1 MNHKNLFLTDEAFVS
16 PRWQAAF
23 PDAHVQANISLPPAA
38 DADTLVWIVA
48 ASRNWLDLV
57 SFYAQSGCKVIVLTR
72 LENTEELRSAL
83 EAGARGYT
91 DALANIATLQQVAL
105 SVNQG
110 AMWLPSALVTR
121 MIGILSDVLK
131 QQQSTEVDLSILTE
145 REKEVAQAVV
155 TGASNKEIARQL
167 DITERTVKAHLSA
180 IFQKLEV
187 RDRMHLML
195 VVRGH
200 S

>member
-1 MNHKNLFLTDEAFVS
+1 MTHKNLFLTDEAFTS

-23 PDAHVQANISLPPAA
+23 PDAEIHANTSLPPVA
-38 DADTLVWIVA
+38 DTDTLVWVLS

-72 LENTEELRSAL
+72 LETTDELRNAL

-91 DALANIATLQQVAL
+91 EALANVATLQQVSL
-105 SVNQG
+105 SVQQG
-110 AMWLPSALVTR
+110 AMWLPSALVSR
-121 MIGILSDVLK
+121 MIGVLSDVLK
-131 QQQSTEVDLSILTE
+131 QQQSEEADLSILTE

-195 VVRGH
+195 VMRGH
-200 S
+200 

>member
-23 PDAHVQANISLPPAA
+23 PEADIQANISLPPAA
-38 DADTLVWIVA
+38 DTDTLVWILA

-57 SFYAQSGCKVIVLTR
+57 SFYSQSGCKVIVLTR
-72 LENTEELRSAL
+72 LENTDELRHSL

-91 DALANIATLQQVAL
+91 EALANIATLQQVAL
-105 SVNQG
+105 SVHQG

-121 MIGILSDVLK
+121 MIGVLSEVLK
-131 QQQSTEVDLSILTE
+131 KQQSNEVDLSILTE
-145 REKEVAQAVV
+145 REKEVTQAVI
-155 TGASNKEIARQL
+155 TGASNKEIARKL

-180 IFQKLEV
+180 IFQKLDV

-200 S
+200 